1 MGREPWLYH
10 TVASPLEARSSRKWA
25 NIIYACLPKYVNMP
39 PAFSFFFFFFN
50 EERPA
55 PLLFCPQVTL
65 CGWQDVKIHLL
76 TDSSS
81 IIHSK
86 FINIRA
92 CRAWRTLWT
101 IYRDTPLPQHTH
113 THTRTHARTHAHTLT
128 SHFPLPTH
136 GSDWIR
142 HKVDWQPI

>member
-39 PAFSFFFFFFN
+39 PAFSFFFFN

-101 IYRDTPLPQHTH
+101 IYRDTPLPQHQDSQPTSKKAKSAKAAL
-113 THTRTHARTHAHTLT
+113 RNSVHARRSGNVSVRKLD
-128 SHFPLPTH
+128 S
-136 GSDWIR
+136 GS
-142 HKVDWQPI
+142 